1 MNSYLAPLMPKRLRD
16 RHPGPVFVRAARA
29 MSQQNVEGFERAFHA
44 HWVEEGPLVIDDG
57 DGPPLPLT
65 HPGEWA
71 RLSDPMSRLMFLD
84 LVSFLPDDIM
94 VKVDRATMAASL
106 EARAPLLD
114 HRLIEL
120 CFRLPAAMKVRQGS
134 SKYLLRQV
142 LYRYVP
148 REIVDRPKKGF
159 GAPVGSWMRGALR
172 EWADSLLD
180 HRRLEDEGFFH
191 PGPIVRRWKE
201 HRSGERDW
209 SSSLWDVLTFQAWL
223 DSASSDR

>member
-1 MNSYLAPLMPKRLRD
+1 M
-16 RHPGPVFVRAARA
+16 RAIR
-29 MSQQNVEGFERAFHA
+29 QQRVEAFGRTFLA
-44 HWVEEGPLVIDDG
+44 HWTESGPLVIDAHA
-57 DGPPLPLT
+57 PALPLT
-65 HPGEWA
+65 HPGQWA
-71 RLSDPMSRLMFLD
+71 DLPDPMSSLMFLD

-120 CFRLPAAMKVRQGS
+120 CFRLPVAMKVREGS
-134 SKYLLRQV
+134 SKHLLRQV

-148 REIVDRPKKGF
+148 PEIVDRPKKGF
-159 GAPVGSWMRGALR
+159 GAPVGVWIRGALR

-180 HRRLEDEGFFH
+180 RRRLVNEGFFR
-191 PGPIVRRWKE
+191 PDPIVRRWAE
-201 HRSGERDW
+201 HRSGDRDW

-223 DSASSDR
+223 EATTIGS